1 MSVISRYSYVYNGN
15 TYDDSWSV
23 RRAIEN
29 NENKRFGP
37 EPSDPDHEAQ
47 KQARVTFWAEHGVE
61 YKKQEVV
68 IPDPDPQEML
78 ESARERKLCSLESWF
93 NSYRASNKTF
103 IISSLGFKSN
113 SNITAFNNVDGLI
126 GLASVKEF
134 APEGTIAF
142 MDFEDKPHML
152 RRDDLVL
159 LKNEISAAASM
170 AYQAKWEYR
179 EKILAAK
186 SELELNEIVF
196 EIQPFDF
203 GSKAMI

>member
-1 MSVISRYSYVYNGN
+1 MSVTYRYSYVYNGN
-15 TYDDSWSV
+15 TYSDSWSV

-37 EPSDPDHEAQ
+37 EPSDADHEAQ
-47 KQARVTFWAEHGVE
+47 KQARVTFWAGHGVE
-61 YKKQEVV
+61 YKEQEVI
-68 IPDPDPQEML
+68 IPDPDPQEVL
-78 ESARERKLCSLESWF
+78 ENARVSKLQSLESWF

-113 SNITAFNNVDGLI
+113 SNVTAFNNVDGLI

-152 RRDDLVL
+152 RHDDLVR

-170 AYQAKWEYR
+170 AYQVKWEYR

-186 SELELNEIVF
+186 SEIELNEIVF

>member
-1 MSVISRYSYVYNGN
+1 MSVTYRYSYVYNGHA
-15 TYDDSWSV
+15 YSDSWSV

-37 EPSDPDHEAQ
+37 EPSDTDHEAQ
-47 KQARVTFWAEHGVE
+47 KQARVTFWAGHGVE
-61 YKKQEVV
+61 YKEQEVI
-68 IPDPDPQEML
+68 IPDPDPQELL
-78 ESARERKLCSLESWF
+78 ESARERKLRSLETWF
-93 NSYRASNKTF
+93 NTLRASSKTF
-103 IISSLGFKSN
+103 IISSLGFKAN

-142 MDFEDKPHML
+142 MDFEDQPRML
-152 RRDDLVL
+152 TEENLIL

-170 AYQAKWEYR
+170 AYQVKWEYR

-196 EIQPFDF
+196 EIQAFDF
-203 GSKAMI
+203 GSKTMI